1 MKTKAL
7 TYTLPTIGLAAV
19 AWLLSGMRA
28 DIDVGVWLG
37 WATVAVLL
45 AMAPLDYRLAWKRIL
60 GRYGGRDCC

>member
-7 TYTLPTIGLAAV
+7 TYTLPTVGLAAV

-28 DIDVGVWLG
+28 DIDVGTWLG
-37 WATVAVLL
+37 WATVAVLV

-60 GRYGGRDCC
+60 GR